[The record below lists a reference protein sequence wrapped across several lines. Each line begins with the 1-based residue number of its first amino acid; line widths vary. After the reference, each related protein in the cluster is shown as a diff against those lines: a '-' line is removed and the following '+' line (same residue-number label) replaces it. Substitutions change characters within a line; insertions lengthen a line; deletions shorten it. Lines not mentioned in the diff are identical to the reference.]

1 LNAPR
6 RAAGGRV
13 PRFRGRCGDRV
24 ARLTIGPS
32 DGPRITTAR
41 AHLCLRT
48 GAVGRWSAPSRA
60 RGSATSDAEGMAS
73 ATPGTGWTMPSPPSL
88 PPPLPSGRLEDL
100 THYSQPT
107 PGRNVGSRYSQPSCQ
122 ANSSATT
129 APPAL
134 SSRCDARLNPEHR
147 HFGTSHSRTPTT
159 TLRPRP
165 RRCLDAPPNGPL
177 TQRGFDLE
185 RRNRLGRGRSTGSSA
200 PAGRAPSDDAAPGAW
215 GRLAQER

>member
-1 LNAPR
+1 MWEGVVGLGTRLSDEERARIAELAATRLPSRLIAKEVGRSHRAVWSYVQKLRQRPPAERRRSPLDHLNAPQ
-6 RAAGGRV
+6 RAASGPV

-32 DGPRITTAR
+32 DRPRITTAR

-122 ANSSATT
+122 ANSSAT
-129 APPAL
+129 
-134 SSRCDARLNPEHR
+134 SVSRGSP
-147 HFGTSHSRTPTT
+147 SR
-159 TLRPRP
+159 
-165 RRCLDAPPNGPL
+165 
-177 TQRGFDLE
+177 
-185 RRNRLGRGRSTGSSA
+185 
-200 PAGRAPSDDAAPGAW
+200 
-215 GRLAQER
+215 